1 MPDII
6 DLETSSFLCPFDSAA
21 LKKVVYFR
29 DPSGVDEQD
38 NPLRNVHICMTCGFT
53 AQFYSAAMRSEFQ
66 RQADESAPGKAELLD
81 IKSKM
86 IDSRKPHN
94 NNKPVL
100 M

>member
-6 DLETSSFLCPFDSAA
+6 DLEVSSFVCPFDATGM
-21 LKKVVYFR
+21 KKVVYFR
-29 DPSGVDEQD
+29 DPSGVDED
-38 NPLRNVHICMTCGFT
+38 DKPFKSVRICMTCGFM
-53 AQFYSAAMRSEFQ
+53 AQFYSAAMITEFQ
-66 RQADESAPGKAELLD
+66 RQVDEAAPSKAALLD

-100 M
+100 V